1 MKIITVTL
9 NPAFDIHCSCDG
21 FAAGKENLASVTRH
35 DAGGKGVNTSR
46 ALAAGGKES
55 RAVVAVGRENGDTY
69 LKQLSAAGVDFT
81 AVPIDGRIRENIT
94 VHSSGD
100 AETRI
105 SFAGFTADKSLLSK
119 ALTAI
124 GETDGDTIVC
134 FAGKNPQGID
144 ISDIKAFIGKVKAS
158 GARVSLDSS
167 SFEIGDIIDVGA
179 WLIKPN
185 EGKIFLEDNE
195 GRVAELTDE
204 PVYRR
209 AQMGVG
215 YLAQEASV
223 FRRLSVED
231 NIRAVLEMTRFSK
244 EYQAER
250 VEALIKE
257 FRLEKVRKSM
267 GIQLSGGE
275 RRRTEIARAV
285 AINPAFIL
293 LDEPFAGV
301 DPIAV
306 EDIQSIVATLKNKN
320 IGVIITDHNV
330 DETLAIT
337 DRAYLL
343 YEGKVLK
350 TGSPEELAADPE
362 VRKRYLGKHFELRR
376 SPTIDRL
383 RQQGAEA
390 QHSVSETD
398 AEATHE

>member
-1 MKIITVTL
+1 MIKSESKLIISHGGNMKIITVTL

-21 FAAGKENLASVTRH
+21 FAAGKENLTSVTRH

-124 GETDGDTIVC
+124 GETNGDTIVC

-144 ISDIKAFIGKVKAS
+144 ISDIKALIGKVKAA

-185 EGKIFLEDNE
+185 EEEVARYAKTSAGDTEGLIDFALETHKSGTENVMISLGGRGALLVCDEGVFAAEPPETDVISTVGAGDSAIAGFVAAFTEGK
-195 GRVAELTDE
+195 
-204 PVYRR
+204 
-209 AQMGVG
+209 
-215 YLAQEASV
+215 
-223 FRRLSVED
+223 
-231 NIRAVLEMTRFSK
+231 SK
-244 EYQAER
+244 EEC
-250 VEALIKE
+250 LC
-257 FRLEKVRKSM
+257 S
-267 GIQLSGGE
+267 
-275 RRRTEIARAV
+275 AV
-285 AINPAFIL
+285 AYGTAACLTPGTTPPRT
-293 LDEPFAGV
+293 D
-301 DPIAV
+301 
-306 EDIQSIVATLKNKN
+306 DIRRVLAEVSTRKLK
-320 IGVIITDHNV
+320 
-330 DETLAIT
+330 
-337 DRAYLL
+337 
-343 YEGKVLK
+343 
-350 TGSPEELAADPE
+350 
-362 VRKRYLGKHFELRR
+362 
-376 SPTIDRL
+376 
-383 RQQGAEA
+383 
-390 QHSVSETD
+390 
-398 AEATHE
+398 